1 MIKKFNIYFRA
12 VPFLW
17 AFFSAGC
24 ALTLPGVAVP
34 GNLPVVATTP
44 LPEAM
49 KMPEHERLVYRI
61 TWLGLTAGEL
71 VAEVKGRV
79 MWRGRPCYLIE
90 VSARTLGMV
99 AKFYPV
105 EDHYRSYL
113 DAEKFY
119 SLRHEENRR
128 EGSYRKDAVTDFD
141 HEAGK
146 ASFRNA
152 VDKTEK
158 TFDIPP
164 GVQDNLTSAYIGRLM
179 PLEPG
184 QVYTFKV
191 CNSEKV
197 YDLFVSVSV
206 RARVMGRLALHLTP
220 FARLNGEDFRE
231 GRASGYV
238 TDDEKKVPFLVVIK
252 APVFTRVTAVLQE

>member
-1 MIKKFNIYFRA
+1 MIKKFNI
-12 VPFLW
+12 
-17 AFFSAGC
+17 FFGAAPLLGALFFAGC
-24 ALTLPGVAVP
+24 ALTQPGVVLPGK
-34 GNLPVVATTP
+34 LPVITP
-44 LPEAM
+44 AALPAAM
-49 KMPEHERLVYRI
+49 KMPEHEHLVYRI

-79 MWRGRPCYLIE
+79 TWHGRPCYLIE
-90 VSARTLGMV
+90 VTARTLGFV
-99 AKFYPV
+99 SKIYPV
-105 EDHYRSYL
+105 EDTYRSYL
-113 DAEKFY
+113 DAEKLY

-146 ASFRNA
+146 AHFRNA
-152 VDKTEK
+152 VDKSEK
-158 TFDIPP
+158 IFDIPR

-179 PLEPG
+179 SLEPG

-197 YDLFVSVSV
+197 YDLFVSVS
-206 RARVMGRLALHLTP
+206 ARTQVMGRSALHLTP
-220 FARLNGEDFRE
+220 FARLNGADFRE

-238 TDDEKKVPFLVVIK
+238 TDDKKKIPFLVVIK
-252 APVFTRVTAVLQE
+252 APVFTSVTAVLQE

>member
-1 MIKKFNIYFRA
+1 MIKKFNI
-12 VPFLW
+12 
-17 AFFSAGC
+17 FFSARLVLGMVFIAGC
-24 ALTLPGVAVP
+24 AATVPGVSVL
-34 GNLPVVATTP
+34 GKLPVITTAA
-44 LPEAM
+44 LPAAM

-79 MWRGRPCYLIE
+79 TWRGRPCYLIE
-90 VSARTLGMV
+90 VTGRTVGFVAR
-99 AKFYPV
+99 FYPV
-105 EDHYRSYL
+105 EDHYRSYF

-119 SLRHEENRR
+119 SMRHEENRR
-128 EGSYRKDAVTDFD
+128 EGNYRKNAVTDFD

-146 ASFRNA
+146 ARFRNA
-152 VDKTEK
+152 VDKSEK

-164 GVQDNLTSAYIGRLM
+164 GIQDNLTAAYIGRLM

-184 QVYTFKV
+184 QVYAFKV

-206 RARVMGRLALHLTP
+206 RAQVMGRSALHLTP
-220 FARLNGEDFRE
+220 FARINGTDFRE

-238 TDDEKKVPFLVVIK
+238 TDDAKKTPFLVVIK
-252 APVFTRVTAVLQE
+252 APVFTSVTAVLQE